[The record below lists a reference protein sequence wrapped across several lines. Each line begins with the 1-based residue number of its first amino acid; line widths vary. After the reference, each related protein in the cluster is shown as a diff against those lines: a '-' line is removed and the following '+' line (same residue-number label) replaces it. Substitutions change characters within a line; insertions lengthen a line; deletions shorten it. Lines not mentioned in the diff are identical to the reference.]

1 MARSILEYTDNN
13 QIASIAQNIISEQ
26 TKSIENLQ
34 NSLCC
39 CDNVKNCC
47 KDVCEYTSR
56 INGIMKRMFKDMSCA
71 RLDNNLDCNFLRT
84 MIPHHRGAVEMARTA
99 MCYCICEELCPILKS
114 IIESQEKGICRMEEL
129 MDCLCCCRYITVI
142 AGDAGHAEHTGFLVQ
157 NVQNLGYGQ
166 VLFVAQILNKS
177 RIDISGTG
185 SHDHTFER
193 GKAHGGIYTFA
204 VLYSGKG
211 STISHMAY
219 DDLQI
224 VVVFAKELCGSLG
237 YEFMRS
243 SVEAVFTDC
252 VFLIVLFRN
261 TVHICFR
268 RHGLMECGIKY
279 CYVRNARHQFHAG
292 IDSHQVCRIVQRTK
306 VSALLDNFDYFVID
320 DNRVCDLHSAVQNA
334 VSDGIYFFQALDD
347 LSLIHI

>member
-1 MARSILEYTDNN
+1 
-13 QIASIAQNIISEQ
+13 
-26 TKSIENLQ
+26 
-34 NSLCC
+34 
-39 CDNVKNCC
+39 
-47 KDVCEYTSR
+47 
-56 INGIMKRMFKDMSCA
+56 
-71 RLDNNLDCNFLRT
+71 
-84 MIPHHRGAVEMARTA
+84 
-99 MCYCICEELCPILKS
+99 
-114 IIESQEKGICRMEEL
+114 
-129 MDCLCCCRYITVI
+129 
-142 AGDAGHAEHTGFLVQ
+142 
-157 NVQNLGYGQ
+157 
-166 VLFVAQILNKS
+166 
-177 RIDISGTG
+177 
-185 SHDHTFER
+185 
-193 GKAHGGIYTFA
+193 
-204 VLYSGKG
+204 
-211 STISHMAY
+211 MAY

-268 RHGLMECGIKY
+268 RHGLMECGIEY

-306 VSALLDNFDYFVID
+306 ISALLDNFDYFVID

-347 LSLIHI
+347 AALLVYQSVQNHLDCLYVCRHCCFCYLFFAVLWLINEASVDTDSLTESFCQDVTVVVIDQLEFQRGTSAVYY